1 MSAKS
6 KLKFSLLAATA
17 VLLINPGL
25 VLKSLGNDDSDL
37 RAQEMSWALPL
48 PQGSAQGV
56 TPGSATKLDALDPL
70 LSPAGAASSPAVS
83 GVNSAFAAPAAGT
96 APAADRVAVNPQAAP
111 GDNPFL
117 RNAASAPASQGRPAA
132 AQPSAIVVPAAL
144 SAAPA
149 DAGRPGVSPTTV
161 PASASAVVNP
171 FAPTAA
177 PAPAAGTTPPAT
189 AGSVDISA
197 LRYYASTRDLKR
209 VGAELRRLKDLY
221 PDWQPPK
228 DLFTPAS
235 QFDEQPLWNIYATGN
250 YAAVRA
256 GIARAQSVNPKW
268 QPSDDLLTKLQLGE
282 ARSLIDGAM
291 AQSRWKDV
299 ISTAQ
304 AMPSLMVCGEMQ
316 VQWNVAE
323 AFARLR
329 SYADA
334 FDVYR
339 YILTTCD
346 DPAMRL
352 STVQKASL
360 LIPPVGFTSLL
371 ALGRTTQ
378 DGHPEFENLG
388 FDGIRRQIG
397 SFIEHGDFSEMPS
410 NEEITRFVDFI
421 QRNASVEDANL
432 VGWYFYSQKDWAN
445 ANGWFLQAS
454 RFKRDPKSIEGLILT
469 LRQMDKTDDALKLAR
484 HYMKMSPDIARQYIE
499 IVASDLTANKPTIA
513 MDDTENALFQETV
526 TAQKSALGA
535 QAIGWKY
542 LASNDK
548 ATAKTWFAN
557 SVEWKPTE
565 GGVVGLAVLA
575 ARSKNGPALKALKV
589 NYGKTFTALQDFK
602 VYTPR
607 YVAKKPTKARLKAA
621 SNKPK
626 TLMDYLRSDS

>member
-1 MSAKS
+1 MSSKS

-17 VLLINPGL
+17 VLLLNPGL
-25 VLKSLGNDDSDL
+25 VSKTFQNGDSEL
-37 RAQEMSWALPL
+37 QAQEMSWALTAP
-48 PQGSAQGV
+48 AN
-56 TPGSATKLDALDPL
+56 DASRRDASDPL
-70 LSPAGAASSPAVS
+70 LAPVPGAVSSSAVSAANAAFAPPAASV
-83 GVNSAFAAPAAGT
+83 APAT
-96 APAADRVAVNPQAAP
+96 DRVAVNPQAEP

-117 RNAASAPASQGRPAA
+117 RQAATATAPVATSVAVA
-132 AQPSAIVVPAAL
+132 LPAAL
-144 SAAPA
+144 PAAEPRGVATPAVANPFTAATGPTAEAAPA
-149 DAGRPGVSPTTV
+149 Q
-161 PASASAVVNP
+161 PASA
-171 FAPTAA
+171 T
-177 PAPAAGTTPPAT
+177 
-189 AGSVDISA
+189 SVDISA

-228 DLFTPAS
+228 DLFTPVS
-235 QFDEQPLWNIYATGN
+235 QVDEQPLWNIYATGN

-256 GIARAQSVNPKW
+256 GIARAQSINPKW
-268 QPSDDLLTKLQLGE
+268 QPSEDLMNKLQLGE
-282 ARSLIDGAM
+282 ARSLIDSAM

-304 AMPSLMVCGEMQ
+304 ALPSLMVCGEMQ

-323 AFARLR
+323 AFAHLR
-329 SYADA
+329 NYADA

-339 YILTTCD
+339 YILSSCD
-346 DPAMRL
+346 DPTMRL

-397 SFIEHGDFSEMPS
+397 AFIEHGDFSEMPA

-432 VGWYFYSQKDWAN
+432 VGWYFYSQKEWTTAN
-445 ANGWFLQAS
+445 AWFLQATK
-454 RFKRDPKSIEGLILT
+454 FKRGPKSIEGLILT
-469 LRQMDKTDDALKLAR
+469 LRQMDKTEDALKLAR
-484 HYMKMSPDIARQYIE
+484 HYIKMSPDVARQYIE
-499 IVASDLTANKPTIA
+499 IVSSVLTADKPA
-513 MDDTENALFQETV
+513 LALGETENALFEETV
-526 TAQKSALGA
+526 TSQKSALGA
-535 QAIGWKY
+535 QALGWKY

-548 ATAKTWFAN
+548 AAAKTWFAD
-557 SVEWKPTE
+557 SVEWQPTE

-575 ARSKNGPALKALKV
+575 ARAKNGRALSALKV

-602 VYTPR
+602 VYRPR
-607 YVAKKPTKARLKAA
+607 YVAKRTPKMRDKSVSSKPR
-621 SNKPK
+621 
-626 TLMDYLRSDS
+626 TLVDYLRSAS

>member
-25 VLKSLGNDDSDL
+25 VLKSLQNDDSEL
-37 RAQEMSWALPL
+37 RAQEMSWTLPAS
-48 PQGSAQGV
+48 QGLGQNSGM
-56 TPGSATKLDALDPL
+56 TLDANDPL
-70 LSPAGAASSPAVS
+70 LAPVGAVSSSAAVS
-83 GVNSAFAAPAAGT
+83 GANSAFVAPT
-96 APAADRVAVNPQAAP
+96 ANSAPTIDSVAVNPKAAP
-111 GDNPFL
+111 GDNPFM
-117 RNAASAPASQGRPAA
+117 RTTAAASATQGRLPA
-132 AQPSAIVVPAAL
+132 AQPVSVVVPAAPIDAL
-144 SAAPA
+144 RPAATPVSAPVLTPL
-149 DAGRPGVSPTTV
+149 PGSD
-161 PASASAVVNP
+161 VVNP
-171 FAPTAA
+171 FAATTA
-177 PAPAAGTTPPAT
+177 PASGINSAQPAT
-189 AGSVDISA
+189 AASVDISA

-228 DLFTPAS
+228 DLFTPVS

-268 QPSDDLLTKLQLGE
+268 QPSDDLMSKLQLGE

-323 AFARLR
+323 AFARTR

-339 YILTTCD
+339 YILSSCD

-371 ALGRTTQ
+371 ALGRMTQ

-397 SFIEHGDFSEMPS
+397 SFIEHGDFSEMPA

-445 ANGWFLQAS
+445 ANAWFLQAT

-469 LRQMDKTDDALKLAR
+469 LRQMDKTEDALKLAR
-484 HYMKMSPDIARQYIE
+484 HYLKMSPDVARQYIE
-499 IVASDLTANKPTIA
+499 IVASDLTSDKPTIA
-513 MDDTENALFQETV
+513 LDETENKLFQDTV

-548 ATAKTWFAN
+548 ATAKTWFAD
-557 SVEWKPTE
+557 SVEWQPTE

-575 ARSKNGPALKALKV
+575 ARSKNAPALKALKV
-589 NYGKTFTALQDFK
+589 NYGKTFTALEDFK

-607 YVAKKPTKARLKAA
+607 YVAKKPVKARLKA
-621 SNKPK
+621 SSKPK
-626 TLMDYLRSDS
+626 TLMDYLRADRSDT